1 MRKRAISF
9 GTILGI
15 ILTVIVFVIVII
27 VFKNVFSAANYA
39 GRWECKF
46 AYAIASPMGLFSQT
60 SAVVGQAGEWGLMA
74 VIAGIGSIIVAKNR
88 GAIYN
93 LIKYEFTKRELISEL
108 GEKAAKLLKETYWD
122 EFKAGIKAVVT
133 NRKFLKYAGTG
144 LGVSAGLMGLSYLSN
159 SIAENMQRPILD
171 NLCKPQVAGYIDTE
185 DLNDNNVLNDCISEV
200 KKNVYD
206 NSKIEFIDKLGG
218 DNKKVLC
225 LLYHVSRLVINTYGE
240 TIGTNVR
247 IGYGKLHYT
256 LLVNYSMGKTIYLSD
271 LLSVLDLME
280 AKQNLSFYTLMYG
293 AGTVAHANGEGDL
306 YKEYKNKVGGN
317 VTIDSRGGLPKII
330 VSYIAYDPNSDKI
343 TSIGSNPNDEDII
356 FKDKG
361 NYLINF
367 IYDGQGSII
376 INSIVIIK

>member
-1 MRKRAISF
+1 MSKRAISF

-15 ILTVIVFVIVII
+15 ILAVIVFVIVII
-27 VFKNVFSAANYA
+27 VFKNLFSAANYA

-46 AYAIASPMGLFSQT
+46 AYAIASPIGLFSQT

-74 VIAGIGSIIVAKNR
+74 VAIGVAATIAAKNSKT
-88 GAIYN
+88 
-93 LIKYEFTKRELISEL
+93 LINMLKNYKSAVSEL
-108 GEKAAKLLKETYWD
+108 GEEEAKLLLEAYGS
-122 EFKAGIKAVVT
+122 EVKANIKAIIT
-133 NRKFLKYAGTG
+133 NRKFLKYVGTG
-144 LGVSAGLMGLSYLSN
+144 LGISAGLIGLSYLSN

-171 NLCKPQVAGYIDTE
+171 SLCKPQVAGYIDTE
-185 DLNDNNVLNDCISEV
+185 DLNDNNVLNDCITELKKSV
-200 KKNVYD
+200 YDDNKKN
-206 NSKIEFIDKLGG
+206 FIDKLGG
-218 DNKKVLC
+218 NEKKVLC
-225 LLYHVSRLVINTYGE
+225 LLYHVNKLVINTYGE
-240 TIGTNVR
+240 TIGASVR
-247 IGYGKLHYT
+247 VGYGKLHYT
-256 LLVNYSMGKTIYLSD
+256 LLVNYSMSKIIYLSD
-271 LLSVLDLME
+271 LLAVLDLME
-280 AKQNLSFYTLMYG
+280 AKQNTSFYTLIYG

-317 VTIDSRGGLPKII
+317 VTIDSKGGLPKII

-356 FKDKG
+356 FKDNG